1 MASTPQSFRAAA
13 ALGAA
18 SGARTFAGA
27 AALALRGRPQS
38 GWARAAI
45 LLLAAGEAVGDKL
58 PMTPPRTEP
67 PGLAGRFVAGAAVGA
82 VAAGRR
88 GAVIAATTALVA
100 AFPSERARALLGER
114 TGLPDPAIAVGED
127 LLAYGGAWLA
137 AGLVS
142 PR

>member
-1 MASTPQSFRAAA
+1 VANRSLSLRAAA

-18 SGARTFAGA
+18 TGARTFAAA
-27 AALALRGRPQS
+27 AALALRGTPRA

-45 LLLAAGEAVGDKL
+45 LVLAAGEALGDKL
-58 PMTPPRTEP
+58 PKTPPRTEP

-88 GAVIAATTALVA
+88 GAAIGAASALLA

-114 TGLPDPAIAVGED
+114 TGLPDPAIAAGED

-142 PR
+142 RR